1 MAKSLE
7 SMFDEITSSLAAQ
20 QAAGATSRAAEPATL
35 GGADSSGIG
44 AGSNSR
50 DRTLATLGGASV
62 GRGDRTLPPPDAS
75 PSRRGARAGILRGTP
90 PASPG
95 AGSVR
100 AAPAPSAPR
109 TPTRTHSSHSS
120 LEGVQLT
127 FNANQKLKD
136 LTMVMSQQQATV
148 AALQG
153 RLEAGLAEIAQDVKT
168 SMADCASLA
177 RLVGVEEEM
186 AAWVARRN
194 SGEAAERKR
203 SEELSSRCDKALAA
217 VAQLSSQGAQA
228 DRRLERLEQQVSALA
243 EAQADQKAALHTQC
257 VACASHSHDCAARF
271 ATMQDSHA
279 QAVGSAE
286 EWQRRHA
293 TTLTE
298 HEQALGD
305 LRAFRRASEAAAAE
319 ALARIGRVSNT
330 CTEVEQETDRNRRSV
345 DRVVQGLTGEVT
357 KLRHQVELERARSN
371 AAAALAVAVTRLTAE
386 LSTGVREARSCA
398 EDYRSITTAFAE
410 GHSAAPSAGAAGLLL
425 SDGASRFASKGMSAH
440 SELLAQEARDDAAKM
455 THAAATVAEAGAS
468 GARATE
474 TLALT
479 LEVGAAQAAGP
490 VSDAAAELEKQEALV
505 QLRDGLHTSM
515 VATVAEQ
522 TELTVASAVTAFEE
536 EQVAPKL
543 TVMSEKISQGL
554 GECTAAVEKSEL
566 VLRQE
571 ISSVSLNALLS
582 TFALCT
588 EPFPAPIGNPA
599 A

>member
-44 AGSNSR
+44 AGR

-109 TPTRTHSSHSS
+109 TPTRTRSSHSS

-136 LTMVMSQQQATV
+136 LSMVMSQQQATV

-153 RLEAGLAEIAQDVKT
+153 RLEAGLAEIAQDVRS

-203 SEELSSRCDKALAA
+203 SEELSGRCDKALAA
-217 VAQLSSQGAQA
+217 VAQLTSQGAQA
-228 DRRLERLEQQVSALA
+228 DRRLERLEQQVAALA
-243 EAQADQKAALHTQC
+243 EAQADQKAVLHTQC
-257 VACASHSHDCAARF
+257 VACTSHNHDCAARF

-305 LRAFRRASEAAAAE
+305 LRAFRRASEAAASE

-330 CTEVEQETDRNRRSV
+330 CTDVEQETDRNRRSV

-410 GHSAAPSAGAAGLLL
+410 GHSSAAPSAGAAGLLL

-440 SELLAQEARDDAAKM
+440 SELLAEEARDDAAKM

-468 GARATE
+468 GAR
-474 TLALT
+474 
-479 LEVGAAQAAGP
+479 
-490 VSDAAAELEKQEALV
+490 
-505 QLRDGLHTSM
+505 
-515 VATVAEQ
+515 
-522 TELTVASAVTAFEE
+522 
-536 EQVAPKL
+536 
-543 TVMSEKISQGL
+543 
-554 GECTAAVEKSEL
+554 
-566 VLRQE
+566 
-571 ISSVSLNALLS
+571 
-582 TFALCT
+582 
-588 EPFPAPIGNPA
+588 
-599 A
+599 